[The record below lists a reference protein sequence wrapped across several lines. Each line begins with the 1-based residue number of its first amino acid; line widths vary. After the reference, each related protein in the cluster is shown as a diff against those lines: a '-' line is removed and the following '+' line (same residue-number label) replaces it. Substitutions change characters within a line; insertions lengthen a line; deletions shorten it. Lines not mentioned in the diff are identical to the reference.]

1 MHDPPEEGTMRR
13 THRALVTLALGSL
26 ALVAAITT
34 AVAEPVAPTEN
45 SEETKARKALY
56 QSELEHNLQ
65 RRGPATAPVTD
76 PTATALWEAEQRRVA
91 RVPDPFVP
99 PPATAT
105 AANPSLE
112 APGANL
118 DALAALLLGLVGGL
132 VGGAAALIGWTI
144 STRRRLPRTVAGT

>member
-1 MHDPPEEGTMRR
+1 M
-13 THRALVTLALGSL
+13 
-26 ALVAAITT
+26 
-34 AVAEPVAPTEN
+34 
-45 SEETKARKALY
+45 
-56 QSELEHNLQ
+56 
-65 RRGPATAPVTD
+65 TD

-144 STRRRLPRTVAGT
+144 STRRPTPDGCRHLSRDRRCAPGGGAGRRPVG

>member
-1 MHDPPEEGTMRR
+1 M
-13 THRALVTLALGSL
+13 
-26 ALVAAITT
+26 AAPGPAAPVPA

-65 RRGPATAPVTD
+65 RHGLATAPVTD
-76 PTATALWEAEQRRVA
+76 PTATELSEAEQRRVA

-99 PPATAT
+99 SPATAT

-118 DALAALLLGLVGGL
+118 DALTALLLGLVGGL

>member
-1 MHDPPEEGTMRR
+1 M
-13 THRALVTLALGSL
+13 
-26 ALVAAITT
+26 
-34 AVAEPVAPTEN
+34 
-45 SEETKARKALY
+45 
-56 QSELEHNLQ
+56 
-65 RRGPATAPVTD
+65 TD